1 MISKEDF
8 KYQFEKKE
16 EQSSNVLK
24 KILFSN
30 LVKLLIV
37 CILFLGSLIYIK
49 YSEENKENF
58 KKVVYNNSLSFAK
71 IYNIYQKYLGDV
83 IPFKNTLKEE
93 TKLISSEKITYQNIE
108 KCDNGFLLT
117 VDSMYTVNIIKSG
130 IVIEIKDDEKYK
142 KIVTIQDKEGVNIT
156 YGFSDDISVSLYDYV
171 EKGEILGISDTKL
184 YLEFKKDGNYLSYEK
199 YL

>member
-16 EQSSNVLK
+16 EQSPSVLK
-24 KILFSN
+24 KILFTS
-30 LVKLLIV
+30 LIKFLIV

-49 YSEENKENF
+49 YSDENKENF
-58 KKVVYNNSLSFAK
+58 KKIVYNNSLSFAK

-93 TKLISSEKITYQNIE
+93 TKLISSDKLTYQNIE
-108 KCDNGFLLT
+108 KSDNGYLLK
-117 VDSMYTVNIIKSG
+117 VESMATINIIRSG
-130 IVIEIKDDEKYK
+130 IVIDIKEDEKYDK
-142 KIVTIQDKEGVNIT
+142 LVTVQDKEGVNIT
-156 YGFSDDISVSLYDYV
+156 YGFIDDISVSLYDYV
-171 EKGEILGISDTKL
+171 EKGEILGISNNKL
-184 YLEFKKDGNYLSYEK
+184 YLEFKKDGNYLTYEK

>member
-142 KIVTIQDKEGVNIT
+142 KTVTIQDKEGVNIT
-156 YGFSDDISVSLYDYV
+156 YGFINDISVSLYDYV

>member
-117 VDSMYTVNIIKSG
+117 VDNMYTVNIIKSG

-142 KIVTIQDKEGVNIT
+142 KTVTIQDKEGVNIT
-156 YGFSDDISVSLYDYV
+156 YGFINDISVSLYDYV

>member
-108 KCDNGFLLT
+108 KSNHGFLLT

-142 KIVTIQDKEGVNIT
+142 KTVTIQDKEGVNIT
-156 YGFSDDISVSLYDYV
+156 YGFINDISVSLYDYV